1 MNKRELVKIGVTA
14 GVAAIA
20 VGAGV
25 GLGLR
30 KFGVDE
36 ADDKIV
42 EDFLN
47 RQYPDPQGK
56 GTNMSDYRG
65 QVLVVNFWAT
75 WCAPCI
81 QEMPELSEIQD
92 ETAADGVKVLG
103 LAIDS
108 ANKVLQFNTRLQV
121 SYPLL
126 ILGAAGIDLVKQL
139 GNSSGS
145 LPYTVVINRE
155 GAIVD
160 QTLGRFNKDTLLRT
174 IEQTVKRKA

>member
-1 MNKRELVKIGVTA
+1 MERRQLIKAGVTA
-14 GVAAIA
+14 AVAVAA

-25 GLGLR
+25 GVGLR
-30 KFGVDE
+30 KFSVNP
-36 ADDKIV
+36 ADDAIV
-42 EDFLN
+42 EDFFG
-47 RQYPDPQGK
+47 RQYPNPAGLQK
-56 GTNMSDYRG
+56 PMSPYRG

-92 ETAADGVKVLG
+92 ETLANGVKVLG

-108 ANKVLQFNTRLQV
+108 APKVRAFNQKLPV

-126 ILGAAGIDLVKQL
+126 ILGASGIDLAKQF
-139 GNSSGS
+139 GNASGS
-145 LPYTVVINRE
+145 LPYTVVINRR

-160 QTLGRFNKDTLLRT
+160 QTLGRFNKQTLLQT
-174 IEQTVKRKA
+174 IEEAVAHS